1 MSKDYYELLGVPRDA
16 SEEEMKKAFRKR
28 ARELHPDVSD
38 DPDAEERFKELA
50 GVYEA
55 LSNPE
60 TRARYDRFGADGL
73 KGAGQP
79 DFADFGSFQDL
90 FDAFFGGA
98 GGDPFS
104 GFQRAA
110 APAAGE
116 DQAAEVTIDFLEA
129 ARGTKREIEVE
140 LIGSC
145 DDCDATGAAPGARFT
160 TCSACEG
167 VGQVEQVR
175 RTMLGQ
181 VVRRTVC
188 PQCQGQG
195 KVPSE
200 RCTTCL
206 GRGRRPGM
214 QTVEVEIPA
223 GIDHGQRIAMRG
235 RGHAGAPGALPGD
248 LYVHVAV
255 TSDDRFVRDGLDIIS
270 TAQVTAFDAMRG
282 TTIKVPTVDGEQ
294 ELVLEPGTQPHHE
307 VVLRGKGFPAI
318 NQRGRG
324 NQRVIVEVLI
334 PRVEGG
340 GAADA
345 LDALETAVDER
356 AFGGD
361 EGLLGRLKQ
370 AFR

>member
-1 MSKDYYELLGVPRDA
+1 MSEDYYELLGVQRDA
-16 SEEEMKKAFRKR
+16 SEEQIKKAFRKR

-50 GVYEA
+50 AAYEA

-60 TRARYDRFGADGL
+60 SRARYDQFGEEGL
-73 KGAGQP
+73 KGTGQP

-90 FDAFFGGA
+90 FDAFFGA

-110 APAAGE
+110 TPAGGE
-116 DQAAEVTIDFLEA
+116 DQAAEVNIDFLES
-129 ARGTKREIEVE
+129 ARGTTREIEVE
-140 LIGSC
+140 LIGPC
-145 DDCDATGAAPGARFT
+145 EECDATGAAPGAELA
-160 TCSACEG
+160 TCTVCEG
-167 VGQVEQVR
+167 AGEVEQVR

-181 VVRRTVC
+181 VMRRTVC

-195 KVPSE
+195 EVPSE
-200 RCTTCL
+200 RCATCL
-206 GRGRRPGM
+206 GRGRHARIE
-214 QTVEVEIPA
+214 TVEIEIPA

-235 RGHAGAPGALPGD
+235 RGHAGGPGAPPGD

-255 TSDDRFVRDGLDIIS
+255 ASDDRFVRDGLDIIS
-270 TAQVTAFDAMRG
+270 TAQITAFDAMRG
-282 TTIKVPTVDGEQ
+282 TTIEVPTVEGEL
-294 ELVLEPGTQPHHE
+294 EVELEPGTQSHHE

-324 NQRVIVEVLI
+324 NQRVIVEVMI
-334 PRVEGG
+334 PKIEGSDAK
-340 GAADA
+340 AA
-345 LDALETAVDER
+345 LGALESSIDER
-356 AFGGD
+356 AYGGD
-361 EGLLGRLKQ
+361 AGLLGRLKQ